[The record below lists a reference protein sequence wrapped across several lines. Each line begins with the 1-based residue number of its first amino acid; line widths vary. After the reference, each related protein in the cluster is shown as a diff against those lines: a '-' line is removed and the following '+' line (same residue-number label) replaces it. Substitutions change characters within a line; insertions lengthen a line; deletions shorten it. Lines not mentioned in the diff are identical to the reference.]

1 MPSPKPDLSDC
12 EVDQLWTNKH
22 GTVRARPTRLYH
34 LGNRWMP
41 PQPPP
46 TSRRWKPGLA
56 ALQAL
61 VQTAEKLNVSVRAL
75 GGGWSLSDVAVT
87 PDFMADTR
95 TLNRLEIGFTSENC
109 DPSLDGMRDRL
120 VFAQCGI
127 AVLELNTELQLRG
140 FSIPTSGASNGQ
152 TIAGAISTGTH
163 GAANQVGAMQ
173 DFILGFHLVSEGGE
187 HCWIER
193 QSRPAVTQAF
203 CDILGTRLV
212 RDDRLF
218 NAALVSFG
226 SFGLIHAVLFEAE
239 PIYLLEQYLQR
250 FDYPALRGHLATLD
264 VAPLNLVGGPGL
276 PFHFEV
282 ILNPYA
288 AGAGERGAYV
298 RWMFKRPFAAR
309 PPAPDPT
316 VVTALGD
323 DLVAIIGSLTDAI
336 PAAIPLAVGNLL
348 NSQYPENL
356 IGTAAT
362 HGATFG
368 ATNITPGGLSCE
380 VGVAIGDTPAAV
392 DAILEVA
399 RDHPFAGVIA
409 LRFVRPSDALLAFTC
424 FAPYTCTIELPA
436 AASARSRDAY
446 EKIWDL
452 LEQRQIPHTFH
463 WGQAMR
469 PSFARLQQVFGA
481 RLQQWLDARRDFL
494 TPNGRKTFSNP
505 FLQQWGLDA

>member
-1 MPSPKPDLSDC
+1 
-12 EVDQLWTNKH
+12 
-22 GTVRARPTRLYH
+22 
-34 LGNRWMP
+34 
-41 PQPPP
+41 
-46 TSRRWKPGLA
+46 
-56 ALQAL
+56 
-61 VQTAEKLNVSVRAL
+61 
-75 GGGWSLSDVAVT
+75 
-87 PDFMADTR
+87 
-95 TLNRLEIGFTSENC
+95 
-109 DPSLDGMRDRL
+109 
-120 VFAQCGI
+120 
-127 AVLELNTELQLRG
+127 VLELNAELQSRG
-140 FSIPTSGASNGQ
+140 LSIPTSGASNGQ

-193 QSRPAVTQAF
+193 RSRPAVTQAF
-203 CDILGTRLV
+203 CDVLGTRLV

-239 PIYLLEQYLQR
+239 PIYLLEQRLQR
-250 FDYPALRGHLATLD
+250 FDYPAVRDHLATLD
-264 VAPLNLVGGPGL
+264 VAPLNLAGGPGL

-288 AGAGERGAYV
+288 AGAGERGAYL
-298 RWMFKRPFAAR
+298 RWMFKRPFAAG
-309 PPAPDPT
+309 PPPPDPT

-323 DLVAIIGSLTDAI
+323 DLVAIVGALTGII
-336 PAAIPLAVGNLL
+336 PAAIPAAVSNLL

-356 IGTAAT
+356 TGTTAP

-380 VGVAIGDTPAAV
+380 LGVAVGDTAAAV

-399 RDHPFAGVIA
+399 GNHRFPGVIA

-436 AASARSRDAY
+436 AASARSREAY
-446 EKIWDL
+446 EQIWDL
-452 LEQRQIPHTFH
+452 FEQRGILHTFH

-481 RLQQWLDARRDFL
+481 RLQQWLDARRQFL
-494 TPNGRKTFSNP
+494 TPDGRRTFSNP